1 MIVSSSCLLRLA
13 EETLSFFIMKGCTKI
28 NEKEE
33 KCSMYV
39 KEDYVNAKLFICLA
53 SVWEQTRILK
63 TVGKGYDGP
72 VGYFIGITVLWRR

>member
-1 MIVSSSCLLRLA
+1 
-13 EETLSFFIMKGCTKI
+13 
-28 NEKEE
+28 
-33 KCSMYV
+33 MYV